1 MSVIEWIAVVR
12 ASLELAKEFR
22 DFIKP
27 NRNRIKTEREKLLEE
42 FHERQLRNVRA
53 VLKMRGK
60 LVNDWTT
67 DER

>member
-1 MSVIEWIAVVR
+1 MSVIDWIAVVR

-42 FHERQLRNVRA
+42 FHERQLNNIKTVRR
-53 VLKMRGK
+53 MRGK
-60 LVNDWTT
+60 MVNDWTT